1 MLVSKLRREA
11 KSTRAG
17 VQWNTP
23 TPAQRTRDVQHVDFV
38 DDLGPEEEWEQYDG
52 YESGNEGVGE
62 LERLSR
68 RPKPGRILCRT
79 RVGTGPASRD
89 TSFDFYAD
97 SVIDLCN
104 VEGGREVAMKVEA
117 RMMCYDGRDGGIGV
131 MATIDGGA
139 MLCVLDL
146 ADGQGTCARSRGTGR
161 AWIEINGVR
170 QEVEY
175 EVLDSKGAFALLVGK
190 TWLRAASALHNFA
203 NDTLILH
210 ADTGPIIVENQN
222 PTLHVQEQQAPT
234 IPAEQQPPP
243 NQGEEQPTADDD
255 EGMNQPTSEETA
267 PEIRPII
274 NDIKPEQQPFR
285 RSKRLAE
292 KKGADL
298 YWVSAEA
305 LEDAERRMVE
315 LADEEDEW
323 WDALEVQTLDEAA
336 MPNPG
341 EAVKVYTLD
350 GVLDRAARN
359 EARKHAAPEPL
370 PTRPRHIPSLR
381 TTDPFNTRTSSRD
394 HGEGESREDLTVEQR
409 ERVDGLIREFAD
421 VFARSLS
428 EVLPVDITELRLDI
442 PDDTTFPK
450 KAGQRRLTEPQRI
463 ALYHTLD
470 ELEEAGIIERVS
482 QEQVKAQ
489 LQRMANAECIKYNI
503 PVRYPEVGT
512 EPIDEGTDT
521 QQAKWRLVQNFAAVN
536 KVTQIRPFPMGDLPA
551 KQRWAAGK
559 RYVSVMDLQAGF
571 HAIPIAKESI
581 PFTGFHVDGRGYY
594 VYCRMP
600 FGLTGAPTT
609 FCEMLATALHDLIG
623 VHIDLWMDDIASA
636 ADDFDTALGSLRLL
650 FERCRTH
657 KLSLSPAKSVFF
669 MSEATFAGARVSK
682 EGVQPDL
689 RKVRAILEWPEPQT
703 VLEVMSFL
711 GLVGSYRTKI
721 KDYARIARPLSD
733 LTRDIKVETP
743 TRGRGLKQAY
753 RRALNDRKV
762 AHTDETRRAFVEL
775 KLALTSEPVVRA
787 PIYDGRPFIVST
799 DGSKYG
805 FGAVLEQEWTELGRH
820 GQEVKVRYPIAYASK
835 RTSRSEERYIPFLL
849 EFAALKYALDEFDD
863 MIFGQPIELET
874 DCKALADLLGNQKLN
889 STHER
894 WRESIIGRDIR
905 AVRHLP
911 GVQNTA
917 CDALSRVYEHRPEDE
932 GGHLRDTDVD
942 QAGKQT
948 KAWFAD
954 DSFYADILRSLLFDA
969 PSNSSAD
976 ESEER
981 ARKRRAHRAEGYQ
994 VENGKLWLVAGKNTR
1009 RRDRVEC
1016 IPSSEAKDLALSVH
1030 SAGGHFGRDM
1040 TVLALQQRYFWPT
1053 LRRDATEAVVSCPRC
1068 KNFGPRLRTAQ
1079 LQPITRA
1086 KPFDLMVGDYLSLPV
1101 GQGKFKTVLLLID
1114 VYSRYLFTFPSRNP
1128 GTGKFTVDA
1137 LTRVSDWLL
1146 TPTAFMADGGKHFD
1160 CEEVKTWAAAKG
1172 VQHITTPAY
1181 APWTN
1186 GLAEG
1191 HVKLLIGRLK
1201 RLCAGAVGE
1210 ARDDEGDD
1218 DATTVPESWPKHLAQ
1233 ATSQLNDRLL
1243 PSLGFAPRELMTGV
1257 IRTDRRA
1264 ELASAI
1270 WDPRRG
1276 DVHVNMG
1283 LTYAMRNDA
1292 FSEALR
1298 HAAKRKKAFDK
1309 HISPTEFQVGD
1320 LVQRYDS
1327 RLDKTHSS
1335 MRKLAPR
1342 WSGPLRIVGR
1352 STNSYRLEDLHGNHF
1367 SSATHTP
1374 SSVHSSRAQELH
1386 LLRTTKLFGL
1396 HEKPIRKPQSPQL
1409 TSPRR
1414 TYHPLLAPKP
1424 VSR

>member
-1 MLVSKLRREA
+1 
-11 KSTRAG
+11 
-17 VQWNTP
+17 
-23 TPAQRTRDVQHVDFV
+23 
-38 DDLGPEEEWEQYDG
+38 
-52 YESGNEGVGE
+52 
-62 LERLSR
+62 
-68 RPKPGRILCRT
+68 
-79 RVGTGPASRD
+79 
-89 TSFDFYAD
+89 
-97 SVIDLCN
+97 
-104 VEGGREVAMKVEA
+104 
-117 RMMCYDGRDGGIGV
+117 
-131 MATIDGGA
+131 
-139 MLCVLDL
+139 
-146 ADGQGTCARSRGTGR
+146 
-161 AWIEINGVR
+161 
-170 QEVEY
+170 
-175 EVLDSKGAFALLVGK
+175 
-190 TWLRAASALHNFA
+190 
-203 NDTLILH
+203 
-210 ADTGPIIVENQN
+210 
-222 PTLHVQEQQAPT
+222 
-234 IPAEQQPPP
+234 
-243 NQGEEQPTADDD
+243 
-255 EGMNQPTSEETA
+255 
-267 PEIRPII
+267 
-274 NDIKPEQQPFR
+274 
-285 RSKRLAE
+285 
-292 KKGADL
+292 
-298 YWVSAEA
+298 
-305 LEDAERRMVE
+305 
-315 LADEEDEW
+315 
-323 WDALEVQTLDEAA
+323 
-336 MPNPG
+336 
-341 EAVKVYTLD
+341 
-350 GVLDRAARN
+350 
-359 EARKHAAPEPL
+359 
-370 PTRPRHIPSLR
+370 
-381 TTDPFNTRTSSRD
+381 
-394 HGEGESREDLTVEQR
+394 
-409 ERVDGLIREFAD
+409 
-421 VFARSLS
+421 
-428 EVLPVDITELRLDI
+428 
-442 PDDTTFPK
+442 
-450 KAGQRRLTEPQRI
+450 
-463 ALYHTLD
+463 
-470 ELEEAGIIERVS
+470 
-482 QEQVKAQ
+482 
-489 LQRMANAECIKYNI
+489 
-503 PVRYPEVGT
+503 
-512 EPIDEGTDT
+512 
-521 QQAKWRLVQNFAAVN
+521 
-536 KVTQIRPFPMGDLPA
+536 
-551 KQRWAAGK
+551 
-559 RYVSVMDLQAGF
+559 
-571 HAIPIAKESI
+571 
-581 PFTGFHVDGRGYY
+581 
-594 VYCRMP
+594 MP

-689 RKVRAILEWPEPQT
+689 RKT

-743 TRGRGLKQAY
+743 TRRGLKQAY

-942 QAGKQT
+942 PGWEANKGMVNDLYYLLNDDET
-948 KAWFAD
+948 AALLHRFAD

-1128 GTGKFTVDA
+1128 
-1137 LTRVSDWLL
+1137 
-1146 TPTAFMADGGKHFD
+1146 AFMADGGKHFD

-1243 PSLGFAPRELMTGV
+1243 PSL
-1257 IRTDRRA
+1257 DRRA

-1327 RLDKTHSS
+1327 RLDETHSS

-1367 SSATHTP
+1367 SSATHT
-1374 SSVHSSRAQELH
+1374 R
-1386 LLRTTKLFGL
+1386 LLRPFIPRPGTTLATYNEALRLARKANP
-1396 HEKPIRKPQSPQL
+1396 EATKPTIDFASENLPPTPRPEARIPLDRDDPTQPDNHLPQVTRLWEAFTEEWECIDAEVIKNLYYSM
-1409 TSPRR
+1409 
-1414 TYHPLLAPKP
+1414 PLRVAEHRDARGNNITTRLEQM
-1424 VSR
+1424 